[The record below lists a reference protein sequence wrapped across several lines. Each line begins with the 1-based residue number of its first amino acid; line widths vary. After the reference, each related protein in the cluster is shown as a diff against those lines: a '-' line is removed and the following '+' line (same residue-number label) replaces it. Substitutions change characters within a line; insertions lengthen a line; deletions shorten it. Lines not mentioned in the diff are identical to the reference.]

1 MKVVILAGGL
11 GTRLSEETL
20 LKPKPMVEIGPKPIL
35 WHIMKIF
42 YSYGFND
49 FIICGGYKVNIIKE
63 FFNNYLL
70 YTHDVTFDY
79 INSKVS
85 YTNPIAENWKVSIV
99 DTGLDTNTAG
109 RIKRISSLLNDNE
122 PFFFTYGDGLADIN
136 LNELLKLHKKNDG
149 LATLTAVEPPG
160 RFGIVNLNTE
170 NQVETFSEKPT
181 GDRRGR
187 INGGFFVLEK
197 EIIKYI
203 EKDNQSFEYDVLPQI
218 VKQKKLFAYN
228 HNGFWRPMDTVR
240 DLENLKSLWN
250 QNNAPWKIWD

>member
-42 YSYGFND
+42 YSFGFND

-79 INSKVS
+79 SNSKVS

-122 PFFFTYGDGLADIN
+122 PFS
-136 LNELLKLHKKNDG
+136 LLMVM
-149 LATLTAVEPPG
+149 A
-160 RFGIVNLNTE
+160 
-170 NQVETFSEKPT
+170 
-181 GDRRGR
+181 
-187 INGGFFVLEK
+187 
-197 EIIKYI
+197 
-203 EKDNQSFEYDVLPQI
+203 
-218 VKQKKLFAYN
+218 
-228 HNGFWRPMDTVR
+228 
-240 DLENLKSLWN
+240 
-250 QNNAPWKIWD
+250 